1 MNNVNLKNVTLF
13 GYLTDIQIADGV
25 ITSVGKNNA
34 DGADFSGMKVYP
46 ALFDIHAHGV
56 IGHDTMDADAVREM
70 SDDMFTHG
78 TVAWCPTTMT
88 MDFDSIKNATD
99 EIPEGCMAD
108 VIGYHLEGPYLNARY
123 KGAMNEKFL
132 RKADIEEFS
141 KFKNVAM
148 ITVAPEIEGNI
159 EFIKKCPA
167 KVCIGH
173 TACGYDTAVEAIEN
187 GAVCLTHTFNA
198 MSPIHHRDPGPI
210 GAAMDK
216 KIYAQVISDGIH
228 LHPSA
233 VRMLYSLFGSDRMI
247 LISDAMKAT
256 GLPDGQYEFGG
267 QLMTVANKIA
277 RTENG
282 NLAGSTSYLYDC
294 VLKAIEF
301 GIPERDAFKMA
312 SETPFNM
319 FGIKRGRVEVGYPAD
334 LIVAGDD
341 MTIKYMVK
349 NGEII
354 EI

>member
-1 MNNVNLKNVTLF
+1 MNNIILKNISLF
-13 GYLTDIQIADGV
+13 GEITDIEITEGK
-25 ITSVGKNNA
+25 ITSVGKNSA
-34 DGADFSGMKVYP
+34 DGNDFAGMKVYP
-46 ALFDIHAHGV
+46 SLFDIHAHGV

-70 SDDMFTHG
+70 SDDMFAHG
-78 TVAWCPTTMT
+78 TGAWCPTTMT
-88 MDFDSIKNATD
+88 MDFESIKRATD
-99 EIPEGCMAD
+99 EIPDGCMAD
-108 VIGYHLEGPYLNARY
+108 VIGYHLEGPYLNAQY

-132 RKADIEEFS
+132 RKGNIEEFE

-159 EFIKKCPA
+159 EFIKNCPA

-173 TACGYDTAVEAIEN
+173 TACSYDKAIEAIES

-210 GAAMDK
+210 GAAADR

-256 GLPDGQYEFGG
+256 GLPDGEYEFGG
-267 QLMTVANKIA
+267 QLMTVKDKIA
-277 RTENG
+277 RTPNG

-301 GIPERDAFKMA
+301 GIPEKEAFKMA

-319 FGIKRGRVEVGYPAD
+319 LGIKRGKIEAGYPAD
-334 LIVAGDD
+334 LIIADD
-341 MTIKYMVK
+341 AMNIKYMVK

-354 EI
+354 KI